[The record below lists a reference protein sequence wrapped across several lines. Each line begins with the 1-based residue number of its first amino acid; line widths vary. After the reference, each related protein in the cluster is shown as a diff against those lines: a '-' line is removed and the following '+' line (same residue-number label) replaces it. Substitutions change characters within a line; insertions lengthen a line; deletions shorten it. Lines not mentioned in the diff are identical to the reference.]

1 MTLDPMT
8 RASVN
13 LSKQNILTS
22 SRVLPVV
29 CESSTDATLIASGQ
43 RLFLLLRSG
52 LVVAGVFRRRL
63 RLN

>member
-8 RASVN
+8 HASVK

-29 CESSTDATLIASGQ
+29 SESSTDGQ
-43 RLFLLLRSG
+43 RLFLLLHSG